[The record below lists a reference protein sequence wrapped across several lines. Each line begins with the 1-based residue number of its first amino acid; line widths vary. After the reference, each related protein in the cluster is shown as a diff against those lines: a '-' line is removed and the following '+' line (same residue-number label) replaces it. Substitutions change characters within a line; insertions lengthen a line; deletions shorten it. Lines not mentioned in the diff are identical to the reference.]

1 MTATSTT
8 AGPARTRRA
17 ARGRQER
24 PTARTQG
31 PSLWMTAPALLI
43 FGVFAAIP
51 LVGVFVLSFMH
62 WDGLGD
68 LTFAGVEN
76 WTRVLANP
84 TTHNAMR
91 LTLIVTVATWLIQ
104 TPISLLL
111 GVFMAGQQKY
121 RAVLSV
127 LYFLPLLFS
136 ATAVAI
142 AFRAL
147 LDPNFGMGQALGL
160 PFLAQDW
167 IGRPDLALY
176 VVLFVIAWI
185 FVPLHS
191 LLYQGGARQIPKT
204 MYEAA
209 TLDGAG
215 RVRQFFSITL
225 PQLKYTIITSS
236 TLMIVGSLTYFDLIF
251 VLTGGG
257 PGFATRILPL
267 DMYLMGF
274 RSHDMGGAAVSGVLL
289 VTIGLTVAVVLNRL
303 SGAHKMESQMEGA

>member
-1 MTATSTT
+1 MSTATTV
-8 AGPARTRRA
+8 GPARTRRA
-17 ARGRQER
+17 DRPARRQDG
-24 PTARTQG
+24 PTPLMAV
-31 PSLWMTAPALLI
+31 PALAFFGFFAIVPL
-43 FGVFAAIP
+43 FGVLA
-51 LVGVFVLSFMH
+51 LSFMS

-68 LTFAGVEN
+68 MTFAGLDN
-76 WTRVLANP
+76 WQRTLANP

-91 LTLIVTVATWLIQ
+91 LTLMVTVATWLIQ

-111 GVFMAGQQKY
+111 GVFMAGHQKY
-121 RAVLSV
+121 RALLGV

-185 FVPLHS
+185 FVPFHS
-191 LLYQGGARQIPKT
+191 LLYQGGARQIPAS

-215 RVRQFFSITL
+215 RVKQFFHITL

-236 TLMIVGSLTYFDLIF
+236 TLMIVGSLTYFDLVF

-267 DMYLMGF
+267 DMYLTGF
-274 RSHDMGGAAVSGVLL
+274 RAHDMGGAAVSGVILIT
-289 VTIGLTVAVVLNRL
+289 VGLTVAILLNRL
-303 SGAHKMESQMEGA
+303 SGAHKMESQMEGI

>member
-1 MTATSTT
+1 MSEVTLDRTSS
-8 AGPARTRRA
+8 ALRRRA
-17 ARGRQER
+17 ARAAKPVSR
-24 PTARTQG
+24 AQG
-31 PSLWMTAPALLI
+31 PSPLMALPALIL
-43 FGVFAAIP
+43 FGVFAVVP
-51 LVGVFVLSFMH
+51 LLGVLVLSFMN
-62 WDGLGD
+62 WDGLGPMSY
-68 LTFAGVEN
+68 AGLDN
-76 WTRVLANP
+76 WTRTLANP
-84 TTHNAMR
+84 TVHNAMR
-91 LTLIVTVATWLIQ
+91 LTLIVTALTWLIQ

-111 GVFMAGQQKY
+111 GVFMAGQQRY
-121 RAVLSV
+121 RAVLGV

-147 LDPNFGMGQALGL
+147 LDPHFGMGQALGV
-160 PFLAQDW
+160 PFLSQDW

-185 FVPLHS
+185 FVPFHS
-191 LLYQGGARQIPKT
+191 LLYQGGARQIPAS

-215 RVRQFFSITL
+215 RIKQFFYITL

-236 TLMIVGSLTYFDLIF
+236 TLMIVGSLTYFDLVF

-267 DMYLMGF
+267 EMYLTGF
-274 RSHDMGGAAVSGVLL
+274 RSHDMGSAAVSGVIL
-289 VTIGLTVAVVLNRL
+289 VAVGLTVAVLLNRL
-303 SGAHKMESQMEGA
+303 SGAHKMESQMEGL

>member
-1 MTATSTT
+1 MVVETATIP
-8 AGPARTRRA
+8 GPQPILEPRSKA
-17 ARGRQER
+17 ADKS
-24 PTARTQG
+24 G
-31 PSLWMTAPALLI
+31 PSPLLALPALLL
-43 FGVFAAIP
+43 FGFFALIP
-51 LVGVFVLSFMH
+51 LIGVLVLSFVN
-62 WDGLGD
+62 WDGLGPI
-68 LTFAGVEN
+68 TFAGFSN

-84 TTHNAMR
+84 TTQHAML
-91 LTLIVTVATWLIQ
+91 LTLIVTLVTWLVQ

-111 GVFMAGQQKY
+111 GVFMAGQQRY

-147 LDPNFGMGQALGL
+147 LDPNFGLGTAINL
-160 PFLAQDW
+160 PFLSQDW
-167 IGRPDLALY
+167 LGRPDLALY

-185 FVPLHS
+185 FVPFHS
-191 LLYQGGARQIPKT
+191 LLYQGGARQIPAS

-209 TLDGAG
+209 TIDGAN
-215 RVRQFFSITL
+215 RWQQFWHITL

-257 PGFATRILPL
+257 PGTATRILPL
-267 DMYLMGF
+267 DMYLTGF
-274 RSHDMGGAAVSGVLL
+274 RAHDMGGASVVAVIL
-289 VTIGLTVAVVLNRL
+289 VIVGLTVALLLNRA
-303 SGAHKMESQMEGA
+303 SGADQMESQMEGA

>member
-1 MTATSTT
+1 VSTATTV
-8 AGPARTRRA
+8 GPARTRRA
-17 ARGRQER
+17 DRPARRQDG
-24 PTARTQG
+24 PTPLMAV
-31 PSLWMTAPALLI
+31 PALAFFGFFAIVPL
-43 FGVFAAIP
+43 FGVLA
-51 LVGVFVLSFMH
+51 LSFMS

-68 LTFAGVEN
+68 MTFAGLDN
-76 WTRVLANP
+76 WQRTLANP

-91 LTLIVTVATWLIQ
+91 LTLMVTVATWLIQ

-111 GVFMAGQQKY
+111 GVFMAGHQKY
-121 RAVLSV
+121 RALLGV

-185 FVPLHS
+185 FVPFHS
-191 LLYQGGARQIPKT
+191 LLYQGGARQIPAS

-215 RVRQFFSITL
+215 RVKQFFHITL

-236 TLMIVGSLTYFDLIF
+236 TLMIVGSLTYFDLVF

-267 DMYLMGF
+267 DMYLTGF
-274 RSHDMGGAAVSGVLL
+274 RAHDMGGAAVSGVILIT
-289 VTIGLTVAVVLNRL
+289 VGLTVAILLNRL
-303 SGAHKMESQMEGA
+303 SGAHKMESQMEGI